1 MRFAVIIMWD
11 FDSEADRAEIR
22 NGKAQII
29 GVPNLDKAIESARKL
44 YFDGIDCIELCGAF
58 GENGDR
64 AVIRATENKIPVG
77 YVTHFSEKTIYTILY
92 FRIENNR

>member
-1 MRFAVIIMWD
+1 MRFAFIIMWD

-29 GVPNLDKAIESARKL
+29 GVPNLDKAIEIARRL

-58 GENGDR
+58 GENGAR
-64 AVIRATENKIPVG
+64 EVIRATENKIPVG
-77 YVTHFSEKTIYTILY
+77 YVTHLPEQNDIYNSVFSDWK
-92 FRIENNR
+92 